1 MTACDYL
8 ILGGRKSRLCAAEAI
23 RKNDKTGS
31 ITMISD
37 EAQLPYSRPMLT
49 KLPLAFYEVEKTLV
63 QPESWYREQN
73 ITVLLRT
80 KVLSMDAERKTVE
93 TSAGTFS
100 YGKCIYAMGAHNF
113 IPPFPGKDLSG
124 VYSIR
129 TDKDMNAIRRGSLL
143 ASHAVVIGGGVIGL
157 EAAYMLVEQGLSVTV
172 LETAP
177 YLMPRLLV
185 NPARAI
191 YSRALRR
198 FRFIRA

>member
-8 ILGGRKSRLCAAEAI
+8 ILGGGRAGLCAAEAI

-73 ITVLLRT
+73 ITVLLRST
-80 KVLSMDAERKTVE
+80 VLSMDAEQKTVG

-113 IPPFPGKDLSG
+113 IPPCPGKDHSG
-124 VYSIR
+124 VYSIVPFFHVPNQSR
-129 TDKDMNAIRRGSLL
+129 TRCSW
-143 ASHAVVIGGGVIGL
+143 
-157 EAAYMLVEQGLSVTV
+157 
-172 LETAP
+172 
-177 YLMPRLLV
+177 
-185 NPARAI
+185 
-191 YSRALRR
+191 YSRASERILLINASSKQPSSGSYRSHGTGT
-198 FRFIRA
+198 ATVLTSSSCAA

>member
-8 ILGGRKSRLCAAEAI
+8 ILGGGRAGLCAAESI

-93 TSAGTFS
+93 TSA
-100 YGKCIYAMGAHNF
+100 
-113 IPPFPGKDLSG
+113 
-124 VYSIR
+124 V
-129 TDKDMNAIRRGSLL
+129 
-143 ASHAVVIGGGVIGL
+143 
-157 EAAYMLVEQGLSVTV
+157 
-172 LETAP
+172 
-177 YLMPRLLV
+177 
-185 NPARAI
+185 ARI
-191 YSRALRR
+191 TSPSRVMAT
-198 FRFIRA
+198 